1 MALRLG
7 FYPRLM
13 GGNPQDGVLWST
25 FLCGIYYGRR
35 KHDGYAVGR
44 KVKRLENRAKR
55 QKGLHTGTRACRLGL
70 FLRGGDGVFLR
81 MTSAKQQ
88 TDTP

>member
-1 MALRLG
+1 MALLLG
-7 FYPRLM
+7 FHPRLM
-13 GGNPQDGVLWST
+13 GGNPQDGVLWIT

-44 KVKRLENRAKR
+44 KVERLENRAKR

-70 FLRGGDGVFLR
+70 FLRGGYGVLLYAA
-81 MTSAKQQ
+81 SAKKDAQ
-88 TDTP
+88 T